1 MQRVIFCLAFCA
13 ACAAHNARAFVL
25 TGYKWPQA
33 SAGAPITLTYSFSNL
48 FDGGMLDQNDQP
60 VPMPQLRSSVEE
72 ALGLWASVAPLNF
85 VELPDAGP
93 LATDAEYYNFGAYPQ
108 IRIGHHFIDG
118 FGTNKA
124 HAYYPYSPTGG
135 LAGDV
140 HFDDSDRWNLIGTLA
155 YPDVLGAAEH
165 ELGHSLGLDHATAGT
180 SIMYPTF
187 VRMQGLGT
195 GYLSADDIAGI
206 RAIYGA
212 GVGSVKPLP
221 EPSSI
226 VLLAMGIVV
235 CVLARR
241 RRMGPWRSRGS
252 RVVSALGRR

>member
-25 TGYKWPQA
+25 TGYKWPQP
-33 SAGAPITLTYSFSNL
+33 SPGAAITLTYSFSNL

-60 VPMPQLRSSVEE
+60 VPMAQLRSSVEE
-72 ALGLWASVAPLNF
+72 ALGLWASVVPLNF

-93 LATDAEYYNFGAYPQ
+93 PATDAEYYNFGAYPQ
-108 IRIGHHFIDG
+108 IRIGHHFIDS
-118 FGTNKA
+118 FGNNKA

-165 ELGHSLGLDHATAGT
+165 ELGHSLGLDHAGAST

-195 GYLSADDIAGI
+195 GYLSDDDIAGI

-221 EPSSI
+221 EPSS
-226 VLLAMGIVV
+226 VALLAVGIAISVW
-235 CVLARR
+235 ARYGR
-241 RRMGPWRSRGS
+241 WPRG
-252 RVVSALGRR
+252 RLRLNLDPPVI